1 MSKHNVYLCAD
12 QRLYSEYLPNLPHS
26 HFKQEKGYR
35 INLWYSGVKKNLDSA
50 ILSQGILQ
58 QSLVVRRLQDTNDV
72 GNDKF
77 SVRESDLH
85 T

>member
-1 MSKHNVYLCAD
+1 MSKYNVYLCAD

-26 HFKQEKGYR
+26 HFKKEKGCR
-35 INLWYSGVKKNLDSA
+35 VNLWYSGVKKNLDSA

>member
-1 MSKHNVYLCAD
+1 MYVKT
-12 QRLYSEYLPNLPHS
+12 Q
-26 HFKQEKGYR
+26 F
-35 INLWYSGVKKNLDSA
+35 VKKNLDSA

-58 QSLVVRRLQDTNDV
+58 QSLVVRRLQDV
-72 GNDKF
+72 GNDKW

>member
-1 MSKHNVYLCAD
+1 M
-12 QRLYSEYLPNLPHS
+12 
-26 HFKQEKGYR
+26 
-35 INLWYSGVKKNLDSA
+35 WYSGVKKNLDSA

-58 QSLVVRRLQDTNDV
+58 QILVVRRLQDTNDV
-72 GNDKF
+72 GNDKW

>member
-1 MSKHNVYLCAD
+1 MYVKT
-12 QRLYSEYLPNLPHS
+12 Q
-26 HFKQEKGYR
+26 F
-35 INLWYSGVKKNLDSA
+35 VKKNLDSA

-72 GNDKF
+72 GNDKW